1 VEAPAWLPWVVAGLA
16 VVVWRRVV
24 QGWMLRGRFGPRA
37 AAAIYS
43 AIMPAL
49 VLAAFAYLGRFG
61 TAALIYATL
70 GFALSYSFALF
81 SFRRAVLI
89 DRQRQG

>member
-1 VEAPAWLPWVVAGLA
+1 
-16 VVVWRRVV
+16 
-24 QGWMLRGRFGPRA
+24 
-37 AAAIYS
+37 
-43 AIMPAL
+43 MPAL
-49 VLAAFAYLGRFG
+49 VLAAFAYLGRLG
-61 TAALIYATL
+61 AAALIYATL

>member
-1 VEAPAWLPWVVAGLA
+1 MDAPAWLPWVVAGLA
-16 VVVWRRVV
+16 VVIWRRVV
-24 QGWMLRGRFGPRA
+24 QGWMLQGRFGPRA

-49 VLAAFAYLGRFG
+49 VLAAFASLGRVG
-61 TAALIYATL
+61 PAALIYATL

-81 SFRRAVLI
+81 SFRRAVLV